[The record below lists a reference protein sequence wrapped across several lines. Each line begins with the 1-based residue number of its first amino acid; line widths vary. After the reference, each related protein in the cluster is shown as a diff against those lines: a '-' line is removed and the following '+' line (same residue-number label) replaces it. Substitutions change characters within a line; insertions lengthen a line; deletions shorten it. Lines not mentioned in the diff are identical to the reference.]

1 MIQKMIN
8 VGSIM
13 KLKFRDMDDKTREGI
28 IRITSQE
35 VVNCVR
41 TMLRK
46 NNFLVKFEY
55 VQKIEISASSLPDL
69 CSKYDVFKEG
79 YETIF
84 DLPKIV
90 KGEF

>member
-1 MIQKMIN
+1 
-8 VGSIM
+8 M
-13 KLKFRDMDDKTREGI
+13 KLNFRDMDDKTREGI

-41 TMLRK
+41 TMLGK

-69 CSKYDVFKEG
+69 CSKYDVVKEVD
-79 YETIF
+79 ETIS

-90 KGEF
+90 QGGLLTIYGCPVC